1 MFYETTITAQAS
13 GFGMYQANE
22 YNGEGWES
30 LADLEAAMSEGMDG
44 PVVELT
50 DDTDLTGIDGVED
63 IRGRIHRQP
72 EHVYAAVQGDEV
84 TYHGITWREE

>member
-1 MFYETTITAQAS
+1 MYYETTITECAS
-13 GFGMYQANE
+13 GFGMYQPGE

-30 LADLEAAMSEGMDG
+30 LVDLEAAMADGCDG

-50 DDTDLTGIDGVED
+50 DDTDLTGIEGVED

-72 EHVYAAVQGDEV
+72 EHVYVVVRGDQV
-84 TYHGITWREE
+84 SYAGVTWRD